1 MSYDTPAP
9 EEEAPEPEKS
19 APTPEDMLADGSAE
33 SRSASREEPPRD
45 TDETTGLVSPGT
57 TADGAGTTT

>member
-1 MSYDTPAP
+1 MSGDESPTPEEESAAPAP
-9 EEEAPEPEKS
+9 EN
-19 APTPEDMLADGSAE
+19 MLADGSAE
-33 SRSASREEPPRD
+33 ARGASREEPPRD